1 MQRTDITSIFPEATR
16 EQQDALMKLYGD
28 GVNAAKG
35 DSAALAQQ
43 LKDAQAALAAA
54 QNAGGANELEKA
66 NKRLADLEKEL
77 TTMKAA
83 DAVRQLREKVAADK
97 NIPVS
102 LLTGDTEET
111 CAAQADA
118 ILAFAGNTGSLSV
131 GDKGE
136 AGGGAADARAQF
148 TAWAKDNI

>member
-1 MQRTDITSIFPEATR
+1 MQRTDITSIFPEATK

-35 DSAALAQQ
+35 DSAALVQQ

-54 QNAGGANELEKA
+54 QNAGGASELEKA

-77 TTMKAA
+77 TSMKAA